1 MIRAI
6 LIIVF
11 ACALFAAPAF
21 AEEDTG
27 FKFKTN
33 PKIKQAR
40 PKKPLKIELKRHE
53 DGKYTWEI
61 SGGSVEE
68 VLKADEELKEKLGV
82 K

>member
-1 MIRAI
+1 MVRTVLIAI
-6 LIIVF
+6 F
-11 ACALFAAPAF
+11 ACALLAAPAF
-21 AEEDTG
+21 AEEGTG

-33 PKIKQAR
+33 SKIKQAR
-40 PKKPLKIELKRHE
+40 PKKPLKIELKRHK

-68 VLKADEELKEKLGV
+68 VLKADEELKKKLDV